1 MWRHFIALTFALFST
16 AAQASAEP
24 ITLKLAFFSSD
35 RSHLYLSGVKPF
47 IDAINLEG
55 AGRVRVVPYLSAQL
69 GGLDRLSQ
77 LIREGAVDIG
87 YVIPPYERAVF
98 PDTSVIELPG
108 FFKNAAEATHVF
120 SQLLEN
126 DLLGGFNDFFVI
138 GAFASEPESI
148 HLRQPISTLADLK
161 GKTIRSNNPIETEV
175 LEKLGAKSAIVPINQ
190 TAQAISAGDIDG
202 AYVPPV
208 PMIEFGIG
216 RVAPVHYFLR
226 TSCVPQMLLM
236 SRKKFDG
243 LPADV
248 RDLISKR
255 SGAWFIENY
264 NRVNT
269 AATEQ
274 VMKQL
279 AADQRRKVVFPSESD
294 MRIADAVF
302 KKVVDGYAN
311 QSAHNAKLVETV
323 RAAVAKRRAAER

>member
-1 MWRHFIALTFALFST
+1 MWVRFIALALAFFST
-16 AAQASAEP
+16 AAAAEP

-35 RSHLYLSGVKPF
+35 RSHLYLSGAKPF
-47 IDAINLEG
+47 VDAVNQEG
-55 AGRVRVVPYLSAQL
+55 AGRVRIEPYLSGRL

-77 LIREGAVDIG
+77 LILDGSVDIG

-98 PDTSVIELPG
+98 PDTTVIELPG
-108 FFKNAAEATHVF
+108 FFKDAAEATQVF
-120 SQLLEN
+120 SQLIEQNLF
-126 DLLGGFNDFFVI
+126 GGFNDFFVI

-148 HLRQPISTLADLK
+148 HLRRPISSLADLK

-175 LEKLGAKSAIVPINQ
+175 LETIGAKSAIVPINQ
-190 TAQAISAGDIDG
+190 TAQAISAGEIDG

-236 SRKKFDG
+236 SRKKFDS

-248 RDLISKR
+248 RDLISKH

-279 AADQRRKVVFPSESD
+279 AADPRRKALFPSKAD
-294 MRIADAVF
+294 MKTADAVF
-302 KKVVDGYAN
+302 KRIVDGFAV
-311 QSAHNAKLVETV
+311 QSAHNARLVEAA
-323 RAAVAKRRAAER
+323 RAAVAKLRATTR